1 MKIINHK
8 LSFISTLV
16 FNCILLLTPTSL
28 FADSTKIEIRKFD
41 PEKIKAFKSDE
52 AYDYSISTPENTQE
66 SSNLLWDLLRKL
78 FSISTKDEMLS
89 FWEVFVVILV
99 IAFVGF
105 MIIKI
110 TKADKSWFW
119 RSNDSGRKITSSFA
133 EFEHVNDADFRS
145 LIEDAIRSKNYKVAV
160 RYFYLQMLKD
170 LNSRKLITWKA
181 DKTNS
186 DYIAEIASA
195 KLKDKFSR
203 TALIYEYIWYGDFV
217 IQEEIFESAR
227 ESFMTF
233 EESINQVG

>member
-1 MKIINHK
+1 
-8 LSFISTLV
+8 
-16 FNCILLLTPTSL
+16 
-28 FADSTKIEIRKFD
+28 
-41 PEKIKAFKSDE
+41 
-52 AYDYSISTPENTQE
+52 
-66 SSNLLWDLLRKL
+66 
-78 FSISTKDEMLS
+78 
-89 FWEVFVVILV
+89 
-99 IAFVGF
+99 
-105 MIIKI
+105 
-110 TKADKSWFW
+110 
-119 RSNDSGRKITSSFA
+119 
-133 EFEHVNDADFRS
+133 
-145 LIEDAIRSKNYKVAV
+145 
-160 RYFYLQMLKD
+160 MLKD